1 MFVITAGREFHP
13 ALKVHYSTI
22 ASIPRIR
29 IKFIGIQ
36 VFRVITK
43 KIQSF
48 SARMMTNHGMI
59 EVTEKIFLGE
69 LSLKEHVFIVDD
81 NQEIIELLQ
90 DILESEGFQV
100 SSAESGEKAL
110 AMLKQGHAPNI
121 ILLDIMMPN
130 MSGYELCSQIRR
142 EWDLPI
148 LFLSAK
154 GKPVDK
160 VVGLEIG
167 ADDYITK
174 PFDTEELLA
183 RIRAHLRRYERIR
196 KQSQEER
203 ANRETS
209 SSPITVL
216 RFKGLEIHK
225 ETYSVFV
232 NGQKIEL
239 STKEFQLLSFL
250 AENAGIVFTREQI
263 YDRVWG
269 YGYGSLNTVTV
280 HIKNLREKL
289 EQERTFIKTQWGT
302 GYVFIGEKI

>member
-1 MFVITAGREFHP
+1 MKELIFV
-13 ALKVHYSTI
+13 
-22 ASIPRIR
+22 
-29 IKFIGIQ
+29 
-36 VFRVITK
+36 
-43 KIQSF
+43 
-48 SARMMTNHGMI
+48 
-59 EVTEKIFLGE
+59 
-69 LSLKEHVFIVDD
+69 VDD
-81 NQEIIELLQ
+81 NHEIIELLV
-90 DILESEGFQV
+90 DILENEDFEV
-100 SSAESGEKAL
+100 SSADNGDQAL
-110 AMLKQGHAPNI
+110 LLLKEGLCPNL

-160 VVGLEIG
+160 VVGFEIG

-196 KQSQEER
+196 KQIHEDQPEKES
-203 ANRETS
+203 TGS
-209 SSPITVL
+209 SITVL
-216 RFKGLEIHK
+216 KFKGLEIHK
-225 ETYSVFV
+225 ETYSVYV
-232 NGQKIEL
+232 GEQKIDL
-239 STKEFQLLSFL
+239 STKEFQLLTFL

-289 EQERTFIKTQWGT
+289 EMERTFIKTQWGT
-302 GYVFIGEKI
+302 GYVFIGEKA

>member
-1 MFVITAGREFHP
+1 M
-13 ALKVHYSTI
+13 LVHDHI
-22 ASIPRIR
+22 
-29 IKFIGIQ
+29 
-36 VFRVITK
+36 
-43 KIQSF
+43 
-48 SARMMTNHGMI
+48 
-59 EVTEKIFLGE
+59 L
-69 LSLKEHVFIVDD
+69 IVDD
-81 NQEIIELLQ
+81 NLEIIELLE
-90 DILESEGFQV
+90 DILENEGFQV
-100 SSAESGEKAL
+100 SSAENGAEALMKLKRGEVPSL
-110 AMLKQGHAPNI
+110 

-154 GKPVDK
+154 GKAVDK
-160 VVGLEIG
+160 VVGFEIG

-196 KQSQEER
+196 KHSEEQPDKD
-203 ANRETS
+203 AAS
-209 SSPITVL
+209 SSITIL
-216 RFKGLEIHK
+216 KFKGLEIHK
-225 ETYSVFV
+225 ETYSVYV
-232 NGQKIEL
+232 NEQKIEL
-239 STKEFQLLSFL
+239 STKEFQLLTFL

-289 EQERTFIKTQWGT
+289 EADRQFIKTQWGT
-302 GYVFIGEKI
+302 GYVFIGEKL

>member
-1 MFVITAGREFHP
+1 M
-13 ALKVHYSTI
+13 KD
-22 ASIPRIR
+22 
-29 IKFIGIQ
+29 
-36 VFRVITK
+36 
-43 KIQSF
+43 
-48 SARMMTNHGMI
+48 
-59 EVTEKIFLGE
+59 
-69 LSLKEHVFIVDD
+69 HVLIVDD
-81 NQEIIELLQ
+81 NIEIIELLE
-90 DILESEGFQV
+90 DILENEGFEV
-100 SSAESGEKAL
+100 STAESGESAL
-110 AMLKQGHAPNI
+110 ELLKNGEKKPNL

-154 GKPVDK
+154 GKAVDK
-160 VVGLEIG
+160 VVGFEIG

-196 KQSQEER
+196 KHTEEQPEKEA
-203 ANRETS
+203 AN
-209 SSPITVL
+209 SPITVL
-216 RFKGLEIHK
+216 KFKDLEIHK
-225 ETYSVFV
+225 ETYSVYV
-232 NGQKIEL
+232 SSEKIDL
-239 STKEFQLLSFL
+239 STKEFQLLTFL

-289 EQERTFIKTQWGT
+289 EMNRQFIKTQWGT
-302 GYVFIGEKI
+302 GYVFIGEKL

>member
-1 MFVITAGREFHP
+1 MQDHI
-13 ALKVHYSTI
+13 L
-22 ASIPRIR
+22 
-29 IKFIGIQ
+29 
-36 VFRVITK
+36 
-43 KIQSF
+43 
-48 SARMMTNHGMI
+48 
-59 EVTEKIFLGE
+59 
-69 LSLKEHVFIVDD
+69 IVDD
-81 NQEIIELLQ
+81 NQEIIELLE
-90 DILESEGFQV
+90 DILENAGFQV
-100 SSAESGEKAL
+100 SSAENGAEALMQLKRGEI
-110 AMLKQGHAPNI
+110 PNL

-154 GKPVDK
+154 GKAVDK
-160 VVGLEIG
+160 VVGFEIG

-196 KQSQEER
+196 KHTEEQPEKE
-203 ANRETS
+203 AS
-209 SSPITVL
+209 SSPITIL
-216 RFKGLEIHK
+216 KFKGLEIHK

-232 NGQKIEL
+232 SEQKIEL
-239 STKEFQLLSFL
+239 STKEFQLLTFL

-280 HIKNLREKL
+280 QIKNLREKL
-289 EQERTFIKTQWGT
+289 ETDRQFIKTQWGT
-302 GYVFIGEKI
+302 GYVFIGEKL

>member
-1 MFVITAGREFHP
+1 MQDHI
-13 ALKVHYSTI
+13 L
-22 ASIPRIR
+22 
-29 IKFIGIQ
+29 
-36 VFRVITK
+36 
-43 KIQSF
+43 
-48 SARMMTNHGMI
+48 
-59 EVTEKIFLGE
+59 
-69 LSLKEHVFIVDD
+69 IVDD
-81 NQEIIELLQ
+81 NQEIIELLE
-90 DILESEGFQV
+90 DILENEGFQV
-100 SSAESGEKAL
+100 SSAENGAEALMQLKRGEI
-110 AMLKQGHAPNI
+110 PNL

-154 GKPVDK
+154 GKAVDK
-160 VVGLEIG
+160 VVGFEIG

-196 KQSQEER
+196 KHSEEKPEKE
-203 ANRETS
+203 AS
-209 SSPITVL
+209 SSPITIL
-216 RFKGLEIHK
+216 KFKGLEIHK

-232 NGQKIEL
+232 SEQKIEL
-239 STKEFQLLSFL
+239 STKEFQLLTFL

-289 EQERTFIKTQWGT
+289 ETDRQFIKTQWGT
-302 GYVFIGEKI
+302 GYVFIGEKL

>member
-1 MFVITAGREFHP
+1 
-13 ALKVHYSTI
+13 
-22 ASIPRIR
+22 
-29 IKFIGIQ
+29 
-36 VFRVITK
+36 
-43 KIQSF
+43 
-48 SARMMTNHGMI
+48 
-59 EVTEKIFLGE
+59 
-69 LSLKEHVFIVDD
+69 LKEHVLIVDD
-81 NQEIIELLQ
+81 NQEIIELLE
-90 DILESEGFQV
+90 DILENEGYEV
-100 SSAESGEKAL
+100 SSADNGEQAL
-110 AMLKQGHAPNI
+110 AMLKQGLTPNL

-160 VVGLEIG
+160 VVGFEIG

-196 KQSQEER
+196 KHSEEQ
-203 ANRETS
+203 AEKDSTA
-209 SSPITVL
+209 SPITVL
-216 RFKGLEIHK
+216 KFKGLEIHK
-225 ETYSVFV
+225 ETYSVYV
-232 NGQKIEL
+232 NGQKVDL
-239 STKEFQLLSFL
+239 STKEFQLLTFL

-289 EQERTFIKTQWGT
+289 ETERSFIKTQWGT
-302 GYVFIGEKI
+302 GYVFIGEKA

>member
-1 MFVITAGREFHP
+1 METSWRITA
-13 ALKVHYSTI
+13 
-22 ASIPRIR
+22 
-29 IKFIGIQ
+29 
-36 VFRVITK
+36 K
-43 KIQSF
+43 KIEPCYDGRYIPNQERTPNESDGGI
-48 SARMMTNHGMI
+48 TVKDHI
-59 EVTEKIFLGE
+59 L
-69 LSLKEHVFIVDD
+69 IVDD
-81 NQEIIELLQ
+81 NQEILELLQ
-90 DILESEGFQV
+90 DILENEDFAV
-100 SSAESGEKAL
+100 SAADNGEL
-110 AMLKQGHAPNI
+110 AMSMLKQGLNPNL

-154 GKPVDK
+154 GKPIDK

-196 KQSQEER
+196 K
-203 ANRETS
+203 NTETHQDKDAS
-209 SSPITVL
+209 GSPITML
-216 RFKGLEIHK
+216 KFKGLEIHK
-225 ETYSVFV
+225 ETYTVIV
-232 NGQKIEL
+232 DGQKIDL
-239 STKEFQLLSFL
+239 STKEFQLLTFL
-250 AENAGIVFTREQI
+250 AENVGIVFTREQI

-289 EQERTFIKTQWGT
+289 ETQRTFIKTQWGT
-302 GYVFIGEKI
+302 GYVFIGEKV

>member
-1 MFVITAGREFHP
+1 M
-13 ALKVHYSTI
+13 
-22 ASIPRIR
+22 
-29 IKFIGIQ
+29 
-36 VFRVITK
+36 
-43 KIQSF
+43 
-48 SARMMTNHGMI
+48 
-59 EVTEKIFLGE
+59 
-69 LSLKEHVFIVDD
+69 KEHVFVVDD
-81 NQEIIELLQ
+81 NHEIIELLH
-90 DILESEGFQV
+90 DILENEGFKV
-100 SSAESGEKAL
+100 SSADNGETAL
-110 AMLKQGHAPNI
+110 AMLKEDISPNI

-148 LFLSAK
+148 LFVSAK
-154 GKPVDK
+154 GKSVDK

-196 KQSQEER
+196 KHTQEEAHDHEP
-203 ANRETS
+203 ANS
-209 SSPITVL
+209 SITVL
-216 RFKGLEIHK
+216 KFKGLEIHK
-225 ETYSVFV
+225 ETYSVYV
-232 NGQKIEL
+232 NEEKVDL
-239 STKEFQLLSFL
+239 STKEFQLLTFL

-289 EQERTFIKTQWGT
+289 ELERTYIKTQWGT
-302 GYVFIGEKI
+302 GYVFIGEKL

>member
-1 MFVITAGREFHP
+1 MQDHI
-13 ALKVHYSTI
+13 L
-22 ASIPRIR
+22 
-29 IKFIGIQ
+29 
-36 VFRVITK
+36 
-43 KIQSF
+43 
-48 SARMMTNHGMI
+48 
-59 EVTEKIFLGE
+59 
-69 LSLKEHVFIVDD
+69 IVDD
-81 NQEIIELLQ
+81 NQEIIELLE
-90 DILESEGFQV
+90 DILENEGFQV
-100 SSAESGEKAL
+100 SSAENGAEALMQLKRGEI
-110 AMLKQGHAPNI
+110 PNL

-154 GKPVDK
+154 GKAVDK
-160 VVGLEIG
+160 VVGFEIG

-196 KQSQEER
+196 KHSEEQPEKE
-203 ANRETS
+203 AS
-209 SSPITVL
+209 SSPITIL
-216 RFKGLEIHK
+216 KFKGLEIHK

-232 NGQKIEL
+232 SEQKIEL
-239 STKEFQLLSFL
+239 STKEFQLLTFL
-250 AENAGIVFTREQI
+250 ADNAGIVFTREQI

-289 EQERTFIKTQWGT
+289 ETDRQFIKTQWGT
-302 GYVFIGEKI
+302 GYVFIGEKL